1 VRLLIAIT
9 SCRRDCRKGFNQA
22 LRDTWLQD
30 LSKHPEVTYKFF
42 VGDGTPTDDNEIA
55 IIASQKGGKDL
66 NRGIDYEAKGK
77 ASAAEATAEPLGE
90 LKDDEILL
98 PVPDD
103 YRHIAVK
110 VREVFRWALKHGFT
124 NVFKCETDSY
134 VVVDRL
140 LKSDFTQHDIVGGA
154 AGRNIAGGS
163 GWGIS
168 KKAMEAVVDDPINT
182 WSDDCWFP
190 TLLRNKG
197 FKVSHD
203 PRYSDDRVTRTNDL
217 ISTHCGFKAGYD
229 TSRMYRLHKSFN
241 GNAPRALI
249 TISSWVTG
257 ATNGDNDAIRET
269 YATQVADYPN
279 LDYKFFI
286 GDGTPIS
293 IEDEKRLEPAVAHAT
308 KGHRLKAISTKNQAP
323 FTYSPKSD
331 EVVVPCPD
339 GYLYLGHKTWHSHK
353 WAIDNG
359 YEFIFQCFPDTFIHI
374 PRLVESGFEDYD
386 FTGWE
391 IGNARKGYYPAGG
404 NGYWTSRHA
413 AELMLQEPV
422 DDWAED
428 RWAGKALLNRGIRLH
443 HDPRYSAE
451 LPRLDN
457 NLITAHLC
465 DTPKVYNSGMM
476 RDAFV
481 ATRTTTPPEPTVYPK
496 YAKPGSF
503 TRRPLRNDL
512 TIDWFASHPRGAND
526 PPMRNC

>member
-1 VRLLIAIT
+1 MPKILIAIS
-9 SCRRDCRKGFNQA
+9 SCRRDARNGYNDA
-22 LRDTWLQD
+22 LRETWIKD
-30 LSKHPEVTYKFF
+30 IPSDVSYAFF
-42 VGDGTPTDDNEIA
+42 IGDGTPTNDNEHAIA
-55 IIASQKGGKDL
+55 ASQTGGDA
-66 NRGIDYEAKGK
+66 NRGIDYAAKGK
-77 ASAAEATAEPLGE
+77 ASVISAAAEPPLEPRQ
-90 LKDDEILL
+90 DEVILQ
-98 PVPDD
+98 VPDD

-110 VREVFRWALKHGFT
+110 VRAIFQYALAKEFDY
-124 NVFKCETDSY
+124 VFKCETDSY

-140 LKSDFTQHDIVGGA
+140 LKSGFAKHDILGGA

-163 GWGIS
+163 GWWMS
-168 KKAMEAVVDDPINT
+168 KKAMQAVVNDPINT

-197 FKVSHD
+197 FNVSHD
-203 PRYSDDRVTRTNDL
+203 QRYSDDRVSRSNDL
-217 ISTHCGFKAGYD
+217 ISTHTGFKVGYD

-241 GNAPRALI
+241 GQTPKALI

-391 IGNARKGYYPAGG
+391 IGNARKGHYPAGG

-413 AELMLQEPV
+413 VELMLQEPV

-465 DTPKVYNSGMM
+465 DTPKVYHSGMM
-476 RDAFV
+476 RDAFIAAGV
-481 ATRTTTPPEPTVYPK
+481 NTPPEPTVYPK
-496 YAKPGSF
+496 YAKPGSV
-503 TRRPLRNDL
+503 RRPLRNDL

-526 PPMRNC
+526 PPMRNR